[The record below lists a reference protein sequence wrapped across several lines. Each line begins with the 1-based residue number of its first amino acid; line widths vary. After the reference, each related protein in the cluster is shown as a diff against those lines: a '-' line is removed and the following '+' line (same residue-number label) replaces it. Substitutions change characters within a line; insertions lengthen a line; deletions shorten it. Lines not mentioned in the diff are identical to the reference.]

1 MLECLTCWSSW
12 GYQRRTLLCRT
23 GYKGV
28 FELELVGAQ
37 ASKFMRREEEE
48 NVSSVQRAVLE
59 DSQAATSPTSSQ
71 PLRRYF
77 SVRSTSAGWR

>member
-48 NVSSVQRAVLE
+48 NVASMQRVVLE
-59 DSQAATSPTSSQ
+59 DSQTATSPTSSQ

-77 SVRSTSAGWR
+77 SVRSTLAG